1 LTATGVNAKMLSILY
16 KEFAVQRTAILIF
29 AVLAVLDALLLF
41 PLPDPLAF
49 GTILAIFFTFSTAS
63 HEDKNNSHILL
74 NSLPVD
80 RKEIITAKYAF
91 HIGIGI
97 AFTGLAGILGALS
110 GSWPPGTGPWQTGVF
125 ALVIIWFVSLFFPMY
140 FWLGPRFVQVGM
152 FFLFIILFA
161 VMPMVYHLGV
171 KHDFWG
177 ILDAVQSWPESRLF
191 ILTALV
197 TAVVLMGSRYA
208 SVRIY
213 ERKQF

>member
-1 LTATGVNAKMLSILY
+1 MLSILY

-125 ALVIIWFVSLFFPMY
+125 ALVIIWFVSLFFSHVFLVGAP
-140 FWLGPRFVQVGM
+140 FCTGRHVFPVHHPFRGHAHGVPPRRETRFLGNFGCRAILAGIPPVHIDGIGYGGRFDGIAVRVGPD
-152 FFLFIILFA
+152 L
-161 VMPMVYHLGV
+161 
-171 KHDFWG
+171 
-177 ILDAVQSWPESRLF
+177 
-191 ILTALV
+191 
-197 TAVVLMGSRYA
+197 
-208 SVRIY
+208 
-213 ERKQF
+213 